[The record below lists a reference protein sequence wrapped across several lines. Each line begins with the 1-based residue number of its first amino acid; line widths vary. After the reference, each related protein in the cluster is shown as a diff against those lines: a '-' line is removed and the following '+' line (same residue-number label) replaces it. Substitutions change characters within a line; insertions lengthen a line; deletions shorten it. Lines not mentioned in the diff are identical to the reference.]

1 MNFTF
6 ISLFPE
12 IIKSALNESITKK
25 ALEKSLISFQIID
38 PKDYL
43 ENKERIDDKVYG
55 GGPGML
61 LKSEPLMKALDDAIS
76 KFDSSDFT
84 TIYLSPKG
92 NPFNQNTAESLALK
106 KNIIFICG
114 RYEGIDQR
122 VIDNYVDHEISIG
135 DYVLSGGELPA
146 LVVFD
151 AISRNIKGVLGDDT
165 SLDQETFSTG
175 LLEYPQYTRPEKMR
189 LGEVP
194 KELLSGNH
202 AAIEKWRKKQ
212 MLGITALRRKDLLE
226 KAELSS
232 EEKALLEEFFDE
244 LES

>member
-12 IIKSALNESITKK
+12 IIKSSLNESITKR
-25 ALEKSLISFQIID
+25 AIEKSLISFETIN
-38 PKDYL
+38 PRDYL
-43 ENKERIDDKVYG
+43 KPKERIDDKVYG

-61 LKSEPLMKALDDAIS
+61 LKSEPLMKAIDDATS
-76 KFDSSDFT
+76 KFDKSESKI
-84 TIYLSPKG
+84 IYLSPKG
-92 NPFNQNTAESLALK
+92 KPFTQETAETLALE

-122 VIDNYVDHEISIG
+122 IIDHYVDDEISIG

-151 AISRNIKGVLGDDT
+151 AITRNIQGVLGDDS
-165 SLDQETFSTG
+165 SLEQESFSGG
-175 LLEYPQYTRPEKMR
+175 LLEYPQYTRPEKMK
-189 LGEVP
+189 LGDVP

-202 AAIEKWRKKQ
+202 AVIEQWRKKQ
-212 MLGITALRRKDLLE
+212 MLGITSSRRKDLLE
-226 KAELSS
+226 KITLSP

-244 LES
+244 LE

>member
-12 IIKSALNESITKK
+12 IIRSALNESITKR
-25 ALEKSLISFQIID
+25 AIEKSLISFETIN
-38 PKDYL
+38 PRDYL
-43 ENKERIDDKVYG
+43 KPKERIDDKVYG

-61 LKSEPLMKALDDAIS
+61 LKSEPLMKAIDDATS
-76 KFDSSDFT
+76 KFDKSESKI
-84 TIYLSPKG
+84 IYLSPKG
-92 NPFNQNTAESLALK
+92 KPFTQETAETLALE

-122 VIDNYVDHEISIG
+122 IIDHYVDDEISIG

-151 AISRNIKGVLGDDT
+151 AITRNIQGVLGDDS
-165 SLDQETFSTG
+165 SLEQESFSGG
-175 LLEYPQYTRPEKMR
+175 LLEYPQYTRPEKMK
-189 LGEVP
+189 LGDVP

-202 AAIEKWRKKQ
+202 AVIEQWRKKQ
-212 MLGITALRRKDLLE
+212 MLGITSSRRKDLLE
-226 KAELSS
+226 KITLSP

-244 LES
+244 LE

>member
-12 IIKSALNESITKK
+12 IIRSALNESITKR
-25 ALEKSLISFQIID
+25 AIEKSLISFETIN
-38 PKDYL
+38 PRDYL
-43 ENKERIDDKVYG
+43 KPKERIDDKVYG

-61 LKSEPLMKALDDAIS
+61 LKSEPLMKAIDDATS
-76 KFDSSDFT
+76 KFDRSEIKI
-84 TIYLSPKG
+84 IYLSPKG
-92 NPFNQNTAESLALK
+92 KPFTQETAETLALE

-122 VIDNYVDHEISIG
+122 IIDHYVDDEISIG

-151 AISRNIKGVLGDDT
+151 AITRNIEGVLGDDS
-165 SLDQETFSTG
+165 SLEQESFSGG
-175 LLEYPQYTRPEKMR
+175 LLEYPQYTRPEKMK
-189 LGEVP
+189 LGDVP

-202 AAIEKWRKKQ
+202 AVIEQWRKKQ
-212 MLGITALRRKDLLE
+212 MLGITASRRKDLLE
-226 KAELSS
+226 KIKLSP

-244 LES
+244 LE

>member
-12 IIKSALNESITKK
+12 IIRSALNESITKR
-25 ALEKSLISFQIID
+25 AIEKSLISFETIN
-38 PKDYL
+38 PRDYL
-43 ENKERIDDKVYG
+43 KSKERIDDKVYG

-61 LKSEPLMKALDDAIS
+61 LKSEPLMKAIDIATS
-76 KFDSSDFT
+76 KFDRSERKI
-84 TIYLSPKG
+84 IYLSPKG
-92 NPFNQNTAESLALK
+92 KPFTQETAETLASE

-122 VIDNYVDHEISIG
+122 IIDHYVDDEISIG

-151 AISRNIKGVLGDDT
+151 AIARNIEGVLGDDA
-165 SLDQETFSTG
+165 SLEQESFSGG
-175 LLEYPQYTRPEKMR
+175 LLEYPQYTRPEKMK
-189 LGEVP
+189 LGDVP

-202 AAIEKWRKKQ
+202 AVIEQWRKKQ
-212 MLGITALRRKDLLE
+212 MLGITASRRKDLLD
-226 KAELSS
+226 KIKLSP

-244 LES
+244 LE

>member
-12 IIKSALNESITKK
+12 IIRSSLNESITKR
-25 ALEKSLISFQIID
+25 AIEKSLISFETIN
-38 PKDYL
+38 PRDYL
-43 ENKERIDDKVYG
+43 KTKERIDDKVYG

-61 LKSEPLMKALDDAIS
+61 LKSEPLMKAIDDATS
-76 KFDSSDFT
+76 KFDRSESKI
-84 TIYLSPKG
+84 IYLSPKG
-92 NPFNQNTAESLALK
+92 KPFTQETAETLALE

-122 VIDNYVDHEISIG
+122 IIDHYVDDEISIG

-151 AISRNIKGVLGDDT
+151 AISRNIEGVLGDDA
-165 SLDQETFSTG
+165 SLEQESFSGG
-175 LLEYPQYTRPEKMR
+175 LLEYPQYTRPEKMK
-189 LGEVP
+189 LGDVP
-194 KELLSGNH
+194 EELLSGNH
-202 AAIEKWRKKQ
+202 AVIEQWRKKQ
-212 MLGITALRRKDLLE
+212 MLGITSSRRKDRLE
-226 KAELSS
+226 KITLSP

-244 LES
+244 LE

>member
-12 IIKSALNESITKK
+12 IIRSALNESITKR
-25 ALEKSLISFQIID
+25 AIEKSLISFETIN
-38 PKDYL
+38 PRDYL
-43 ENKERIDDKVYG
+43 KPKERIDDKVYG

-61 LKSEPLMKALDDAIS
+61 LKSEPLMKAIDDATS
-76 KFDSSDFT
+76 KFDRSESKI
-84 TIYLSPKG
+84 IYLSPKG
-92 NPFNQNTAESLALK
+92 KPFTQETAETLALE

-122 VIDNYVDHEISIG
+122 IIDHYVDDEISIG

-151 AISRNIKGVLGDDT
+151 AITRNIEGVLGDDS
-165 SLDQETFSTG
+165 SLEQESFSGG
-175 LLEYPQYTRPEKMR
+175 LLEYPQYTRPEKMK
-189 LGEVP
+189 LGDVP

-202 AAIEKWRKKQ
+202 AVIEQWRKKQ
-212 MLGITALRRKDLLE
+212 MLGITASRRKDLHE
-226 KAELSS
+226 KIKLSP

-244 LES
+244 LE

>member
-12 IIKSALNESITKK
+12 IIRSALNESITKR
-25 ALEKSLISFQIID
+25 AIEKSLISFETIN
-38 PKDYL
+38 PRDYL
-43 ENKERIDDKVYG
+43 KPKERIDDKVYG

-61 LKSEPLMKALDDAIS
+61 LKSEPLMKAIDDAIS
-76 KFDSSDFT
+76 KFDKSESKI
-84 TIYLSPKG
+84 IYLSPKG
-92 NPFNQNTAESLALK
+92 KPFTQETAETLALE

-122 VIDNYVDHEISIG
+122 IIDHYVDDEISIG

-151 AISRNIKGVLGDDT
+151 AITRNIQGVLGDDS
-165 SLDQETFSTG
+165 SLEQESFSGG
-175 LLEYPQYTRPEKMR
+175 LLEYPQYTRPEKMK
-189 LGEVP
+189 LGDVP

-202 AAIEKWRKKQ
+202 AVIEQWRKKQ
-212 MLGITALRRKDLLE
+212 MLGITSSRRKDLLE
-226 KAELSS
+226 KITLSP

-244 LES
+244 LE

>member
-12 IIKSALNESITKK
+12 IIRSALNESITKR
-25 ALEKSLISFQIID
+25 AIEKSLISFETIN
-38 PKDYL
+38 PRDYL
-43 ENKERIDDKVYG
+43 KTKERIDDKVYG

-61 LKSEPLMKALDDAIS
+61 LKSEPLMKVLDDATS
-76 KFDSSDFT
+76 KFDKSESKI
-84 TIYLSPKG
+84 IYLSPKG
-92 NPFNQNTAESLALK
+92 KPFTQETAETLASQ

-122 VIDNYVDHEISIG
+122 IIDHYVDDEISIG

-151 AISRNIKGVLGDDT
+151 AISRNIEGVLGDDA
-165 SLDQETFSTG
+165 SLEQESFSRG
-175 LLEYPQYTRPEKMR
+175 LLEYPQYTRPEKME

-202 AAIEKWRKKQ
+202 AVIEQWRKKQ
-212 MLGITALRRKDLLE
+212 MLGITASRRKDLFE
-226 KAELSS
+226 KIKLSS

-244 LES
+244 LE

>member
-12 IIKSALNESITKK
+12 IIRSALNESITKR
-25 ALEKSLISFQIID
+25 AIEKSLISFETIN
-38 PKDYL
+38 PRDYL
-43 ENKERIDDKVYG
+43 KPKERIDDKVYG

-61 LKSEPLMKALDDAIS
+61 LKSEPLMKAIDDATS
-76 KFDSSDFT
+76 KFDKSESKI
-84 TIYLSPKG
+84 IYLSPKG
-92 NPFNQNTAESLALK
+92 KPFTQETAETLALE

-122 VIDNYVDHEISIG
+122 IIDHYVDDEISIG

-151 AISRNIKGVLGDDT
+151 AITRNIEGVLGDDS
-165 SLDQETFSTG
+165 SLEQESFSGG
-175 LLEYPQYTRPEKMR
+175 LLEYPQYTRPEKMK
-189 LGEVP
+189 LGHVP

-202 AAIEKWRKKQ
+202 AVIEQWRKKQ
-212 MLGITALRRKDLLE
+212 MLGITSSRRKDLLE
-226 KAELSS
+226 KITLSP

-244 LES
+244 LE

>member
-12 IIKSALNESITKK
+12 IIRSALNESITKR
-25 ALEKSLISFQIID
+25 AIEKSLISFETIN
-38 PKDYL
+38 PRDYL
-43 ENKERIDDKVYG
+43 KVKERIDDKVYG

-61 LKSEPLMKALDDAIS
+61 LKSEPLMKAIDNATS
-76 KFDSSDFT
+76 KFDRSESRI
-84 TIYLSPKG
+84 IYLSPKG
-92 NPFNQNTAESLALK
+92 KPFTQETAETLASE

-122 VIDNYVDHEISIG
+122 IIDHYVDDEISIG

-151 AISRNIKGVLGDDT
+151 AIARNIEGVLGDDA
-165 SLDQETFSTG
+165 SLEQESFSGG
-175 LLEYPQYTRPEKMR
+175 LLEYPQYTRPEKMK
-189 LGEVP
+189 LGDVP
-194 KELLSGNH
+194 KELLTGNH
-202 AAIEKWRKKQ
+202 AAIEQWRKKQ
-212 MLGITALRRKDLLE
+212 MLGITASKRKDLLE
-226 KAELSS
+226 KIKLSP

-244 LES
+244 LE

>member
-6 ISLFPE
+6 ITLFPE
-12 IIKSALNESITKK
+12 IIKSALNESITKR
-25 ALEKSLISFQIID
+25 AIEKSLISFQTID

-43 ENKERIDDKVYG
+43 ESKERIDDKVYG

-61 LKSEPLMKALDDAIS
+61 LKSEPLMKALDDTFS
-76 KFDSSDFT
+76 KIDRSESK

-92 NPFNQNTAESLALK
+92 NTFSQETSEALALE

-122 VIDNYVDHEISIG
+122 IIDHYVDDEISIG

-151 AISRNIKGVLGDDT
+151 AISRNIKGVLGDDA
-165 SLDQETFSTG
+165 SLDQESFSAG
-175 LLEYPQYTRPEKMR
+175 LLEYPQYTRPEKMK

-202 AAIEKWRKKQ
+202 AAIDKWRKKQ

-226 KAELSS
+226 KIKLSS
-232 EEKALLEEFFDE
+232 KEKALLEEFFDE
-244 LES
+244 LE

>member
-12 IIKSALNESITKK
+12 IIRSALNESITKR
-25 ALEKSLISFQIID
+25 AIEKSLISYETIN
-38 PKDYL
+38 PRDYL
-43 ENKERIDDKVYG
+43 KPKERIDDKVYG

-61 LKSEPLMKALDDAIS
+61 LKSEPLMKAIDNATS
-76 KFDSSDFT
+76 KFDRSERKI
-84 TIYLSPKG
+84 IYLSPKG
-92 NPFNQNTAESLALK
+92 KPFTQETAETLASE

-122 VIDNYVDHEISIG
+122 IIDHYVDDEISIG

-151 AISRNIKGVLGDDT
+151 AISRNIEGVLGDDA
-165 SLDQETFSTG
+165 SLEQESFSEG
-175 LLEYPQYTRPEKMR
+175 LLEYPQYTRPEKMK
-189 LGEVP
+189 LGDVP

-202 AAIEKWRKKQ
+202 AVIEQWRKKK
-212 MLGITALRRKDLLE
+212 MLEITASRRKDLLE
-226 KAELSS
+226 KIKLLP

-244 LES
+244 LE

>member
-12 IIKSALNESITKK
+12 IIRSALNESITKR
-25 ALEKSLISFQIID
+25 AFEKSLISFETIN
-38 PKDYL
+38 PRDYL
-43 ENKERIDDKVYG
+43 KPKERIDDKVYG

-61 LKSEPLMKALDDAIS
+61 LKSEPLMKAIDDATS
-76 KFDSSDFT
+76 KFDRSESKI
-84 TIYLSPKG
+84 IYLSPKG
-92 NPFNQNTAESLALK
+92 KPFTQETAETLALE

-122 VIDNYVDHEISIG
+122 IIDHYVDDEISIG

-151 AISRNIKGVLGDDT
+151 AITRNIEGVLGDDS
-165 SLDQETFSTG
+165 SLEQESFSGG
-175 LLEYPQYTRPEKMR
+175 LLEYPQYTRPEKMK
-189 LGEVP
+189 LGDVP

-202 AAIEKWRKKQ
+202 AVIEQWRKKQ
-212 MLGITALRRKDLLE
+212 MLGITSSRRKDLLE
-226 KAELSS
+226 KIKLSP

-244 LES
+244 LE

>member
-12 IIKSALNESITKK
+12 IIRSSLNESITKR
-25 ALEKSLISFQIID
+25 AIEKSLISFETIN
-38 PKDYL
+38 PRDYL
-43 ENKERIDDKVYG
+43 KTKERIDDKVYG

-61 LKSEPLMKALDDAIS
+61 LKSEPLMKAIDDATS
-76 KFDSSDFT
+76 KFDRSESKI
-84 TIYLSPKG
+84 IYLSPKG
-92 NPFNQNTAESLALK
+92 KPFTQETAETLALE

-122 VIDNYVDHEISIG
+122 IIDHYVDDEISIG

-151 AISRNIKGVLGDDT
+151 AITRNIQGVLGDDS
-165 SLDQETFSTG
+165 SLEQESFSGG
-175 LLEYPQYTRPEKMR
+175 LLEYPQYTRPEKMK
-189 LGEVP
+189 LGDVP

-202 AAIEKWRKKQ
+202 AVIEQWRKKQ
-212 MLGITALRRKDLLE
+212 MLGITSSRRKDLLE
-226 KAELSS
+226 KIKLSP

-244 LES
+244 LE

>member
-12 IIKSALNESITKK
+12 IIRSALNESITKR
-25 ALEKSLISFQIID
+25 AIEKSLISFETIN
-38 PKDYL
+38 PRDYL
-43 ENKERIDDKVYG
+43 KPKERIDDKVYG

-61 LKSEPLMKALDDAIS
+61 LKSEPLMKAIDDATS
-76 KFDSSDFT
+76 KFDRSESKI
-84 TIYLSPKG
+84 IYLSPKG
-92 NPFNQNTAESLALK
+92 KPFTQETAETLALE

-122 VIDNYVDHEISIG
+122 IIDHYVDDEISIG

-151 AISRNIKGVLGDDT
+151 AITRNIQGVLGDDS
-165 SLDQETFSTG
+165 SLEQESFSGG
-175 LLEYPQYTRPEKMR
+175 LLEYPQYTRPEKMK
-189 LGEVP
+189 LGDVP

-202 AAIEKWRKKQ
+202 AVIEQWRKKQ
-212 MLGITALRRKDLLE
+212 MLGITSSRRKDLLE
-226 KAELSS
+226 KITLSP

-244 LES
+244 LE

>member
-12 IIKSALNESITKK
+12 IIRSSLNESITKR
-25 ALEKSLISFQIID
+25 AIEKSLISFETIN
-38 PKDYL
+38 PRDYL
-43 ENKERIDDKVYG
+43 KPKERIDDKVYG

-61 LKSEPLMKALDDAIS
+61 LKSEPLMKAIDDATS
-76 KFDSSDFT
+76 KFDRSESKI
-84 TIYLSPKG
+84 IYLSPKG
-92 NPFNQNTAESLALK
+92 KPFTQETAETLALE

-122 VIDNYVDHEISIG
+122 IIDHYVDDEISIG

-151 AISRNIKGVLGDDT
+151 AITRNIEGVLGDDA
-165 SLDQETFSTG
+165 SLEQESFSGG
-175 LLEYPQYTRPEKMR
+175 LLEYPQYTRPEKMK
-189 LGEVP
+189 LGDVP
-194 KELLSGNH
+194 EELLSGNH
-202 AAIEKWRKKQ
+202 AVIEQWRKKQ
-212 MLGITALRRKDLLE
+212 MLGITASRRKDLLE
-226 KAELSS
+226 KIKLSP

-244 LES
+244 LE

>member
-12 IIKSALNESITKK
+12 IIRSALNESITKR
-25 ALEKSLISFQIID
+25 AIEKSLISFETIN
-38 PKDYL
+38 PRDYL
-43 ENKERIDDKVYG
+43 KPKERIDDKVYG

-61 LKSEPLMKALDDAIS
+61 LKSEPLMKAIDDATS
-76 KFDSSDFT
+76 KFDRAERKI
-84 TIYLSPKG
+84 IYLSPKG
-92 NPFNQNTAESLALK
+92 KPFTQETAETLALE

-122 VIDNYVDHEISIG
+122 IIDHYVDDEISIG

-151 AISRNIKGVLGDDT
+151 AVTRNIEGVLGDDA
-165 SLDQETFSTG
+165 SLEQESFSGG
-175 LLEYPQYTRPEKMR
+175 LLEYPQYTRPEKMK
-189 LGEVP
+189 LGDVP

-202 AAIEKWRKKQ
+202 AVIEQWRKKQ
-212 MLGITALRRKDLLE
+212 MLGITASRRKDLLD
-226 KAELSS
+226 KIKLSP

-244 LES
+244 LE

>member
-12 IIKSALNESITKK
+12 IIKSALNESITKR
-25 ALEKSLISFQIID
+25 AIEKSLISFETVN
-38 PKDYL
+38 PRNYL
-43 ENKERIDDKVYG
+43 GTKERIDDKVYG

-76 KFDSSDFT
+76 KLDRSASKI
-84 TIYLSPKG
+84 IYLSPKG
-92 NPFNQNTAESLALK
+92 KPFTQETAEALASK

-122 VIDNYVDHEISIG
+122 IIDHYVDDEISIG

-151 AISRNIKGVLGDDT
+151 AISRNIEGVLGDDA
-165 SLDQETFSTG
+165 SLEQESFSGG
-175 LLEYPQYTRPEKMR
+175 LLEYPQYTRPEKMK

-194 KELLSGNH
+194 KQLLSGNH
-202 AAIEKWRKKQ
+202 GIIDKWRKKQ

-226 KAELSS
+226 KFKLSP
-232 EEKALLEEFFDE
+232 EEKALLEDFFDE
-244 LES
+244 LE

>member
-12 IIKSALNESITKK
+12 IIRSSLNESITKR
-25 ALEKSLISFQIID
+25 AIEKSLISFETIN
-38 PKDYL
+38 PRDYL
-43 ENKERIDDKVYG
+43 KTKERIDDKVYG

-61 LKSEPLMKALDDAIS
+61 LKSEPLMKAIDDAIS
-76 KFDSSDFT
+76 KFDRTESKI
-84 TIYLSPKG
+84 IYLSPKG
-92 NPFNQNTAESLALK
+92 KPFTQETAETLALE

-122 VIDNYVDHEISIG
+122 IIDHYVDDEISIG

-151 AISRNIKGVLGDDT
+151 AIVRNIEGVLGDDA
-165 SLDQETFSTG
+165 SLEQESFSGG
-175 LLEYPQYTRPEKMR
+175 LLEYPQYTRPEKMK
-189 LGEVP
+189 LGDVP
-194 KELLSGNH
+194 EELLSGNH
-202 AAIEKWRKKQ
+202 AVIEQWRKKQ
-212 MLGITALRRKDLLE
+212 MLGITASRRKDLLD
-226 KAELSS
+226 KIKLSL

-244 LES
+244 LE

>member
-1 MNFTF
+1 VNFTF

-12 IIKSALNESITKK
+12 IIKSALNESITKR
-25 ALEKSLISFQIID
+25 AIEKSLISFETIN
-38 PKDYL
+38 PRNYL
-43 ENKERIDDKVYG
+43 GAKERIDDKVYG

-61 LKSEPLMKALDDAIS
+61 LKSEPLMKALDHAIS
-76 KFDSSDFT
+76 KLDRPASKI
-84 TIYLSPKG
+84 IYLSPKG
-92 NPFNQNTAESLALK
+92 KPFTQETAEAMALE

-122 VIDNYVDHEISIG
+122 IIDHYVDDEISIG

-151 AISRNIKGVLGDDT
+151 AITRNIEGVLGDDA
-165 SLDQETFSTG
+165 SLEQESFSGG
-175 LLEYPQYTRPEKMR
+175 LLEYPQYTRPEKMK

-194 KELLSGNH
+194 KQLLSGNH
-202 AAIEKWRKKQ
+202 GIIDKWRKKQ

-226 KAELSS
+226 KFKLSP

-244 LES
+244 LK

>member
-12 IIKSALNESITKK
+12 IIKSSLNESITKR
-25 ALEKSLISFQIID
+25 AIEKSLISFETIN
-38 PKDYL
+38 PRDYL
-43 ENKERIDDKVYG
+43 KPKERIDDKVYG

-61 LKSEPLMKALDDAIS
+61 LKSEPLMKAIDDATS
-76 KFDSSDFT
+76 KFDRSESKI
-84 TIYLSPKG
+84 IYLSPKG
-92 NPFNQNTAESLALK
+92 KPFTQETAETLALE

-122 VIDNYVDHEISIG
+122 IIDHYVDDEISIG

-151 AISRNIKGVLGDDT
+151 AITRNIEGVLGDDS
-165 SLDQETFSTG
+165 SLEQESFSGG
-175 LLEYPQYTRPEKMR
+175 LLEYPQYTRPEKMK
-189 LGEVP
+189 LGDVP

-202 AAIEKWRKKQ
+202 AVIEQWRKKQ
-212 MLGITALRRKDLLE
+212 MLGITSSRRKDLLE
-226 KAELSS
+226 KITLSP

-244 LES
+244 LE

>member
-12 IIKSALNESITKK
+12 IIKSALNESITKR
-25 ALEKSLISFQIID
+25 AIEKSLISFETVN
-38 PKDYL
+38 PRNYL
-43 ENKERIDDKVYG
+43 GTKERIDDKVYG

-76 KFDSSDFT
+76 KLDRSASKI
-84 TIYLSPKG
+84 IYLSPKG
-92 NPFNQNTAESLALK
+92 KPFTQETAEALASK

-122 VIDNYVDHEISIG
+122 IIDHYVDDEISIG

-151 AISRNIKGVLGDDT
+151 AISRNIEGVLGDDA
-165 SLDQETFSTG
+165 SLEQESFSGG
-175 LLEYPQYTRPEKMR
+175 LLEYPQYTRPEKMK

-194 KELLSGNH
+194 KQLLSGNH
-202 AAIEKWRKKQ
+202 GIIDKWRKKQ

-226 KAELSS
+226 KFKLSP

-244 LES
+244 LK

>member
-12 IIKSALNESITKK
+12 IIKSSLNESITKR
-25 ALEKSLISFQIID
+25 AIEKSLISFETIN
-38 PKDYL
+38 PRDYL
-43 ENKERIDDKVYG
+43 KTKERIDDKVYG

-61 LKSEPLMKALDDAIS
+61 LKSEPLMKAIDDATS
-76 KFDSSDFT
+76 KFDRSESKI
-84 TIYLSPKG
+84 IYLSPKG
-92 NPFNQNTAESLALK
+92 KPFTQETAETLALE

-122 VIDNYVDHEISIG
+122 IIDHYVDDEISIG

-151 AISRNIKGVLGDDT
+151 AITRNIEGVLGDDS
-165 SLDQETFSTG
+165 SLEQESFSGG
-175 LLEYPQYTRPEKMR
+175 LLEYPQYTRPEKMK
-189 LGEVP
+189 LGDVP

-202 AAIEKWRKKQ
+202 AVIEQWRKKQ
-212 MLGITALRRKDLLE
+212 MLGITSSRRKDLL
-226 KAELSS
+226 KKIKLSP

-244 LES
+244 LE

>member
-12 IIKSALNESITKK
+12 IIRSALNESITKR
-25 ALEKSLISFQIID
+25 AIEKSLISFETIN
-38 PKDYL
+38 PRDYL
-43 ENKERIDDKVYG
+43 KPKERIDDKVYG

-61 LKSEPLMKALDDAIS
+61 LKSEPLMKAIDDATS
-76 KFDSSDFT
+76 KFDRSESKI
-84 TIYLSPKG
+84 IYLSPKG
-92 NPFNQNTAESLALK
+92 KPFTQETAETLALE

-122 VIDNYVDHEISIG
+122 IIDHYVDDEISIG

-151 AISRNIKGVLGDDT
+151 AITRNIEGVLGDDS
-165 SLDQETFSTG
+165 SLDQESFSGG
-175 LLEYPQYTRPEKMR
+175 LLEYPQYTRPEKMK
-189 LGEVP
+189 LGDVP

-202 AAIEKWRKKQ
+202 AVIEQWRKKQ
-212 MLGITALRRKDLLE
+212 MLGITSSRRKDLLE
-226 KAELSS
+226 KIKLSP

-244 LES
+244 LE

>member
-1 MNFTF
+1 VNFTF

-12 IIKSALNESITKK
+12 IIKSALNESITKR
-25 ALEKSLISFQIID
+25 AIEKSLISFETIN
-38 PKDYL
+38 PRNYL
-43 ENKERIDDKVYG
+43 GAKERIDDKVYG

-61 LKSEPLMKALDDAIS
+61 LKSEPLMKALDDVIS
-76 KFDSSDFT
+76 KLDRSVSKI
-84 TIYLSPKG
+84 IYLSPKG
-92 NPFNQNTAESLALK
+92 KPFTQETAEALASK

-122 VIDNYVDHEISIG
+122 IIDHYVDDEISIG

-151 AISRNIKGVLGDDT
+151 AISRNIEGVLGDDA
-165 SLDQETFSTG
+165 SLEQESFSRG
-175 LLEYPQYTRPEKMR
+175 LLEYPQYTRPEKMK
-189 LGEVP
+189 LGDVP
-194 KELLSGNH
+194 KQLLSGNH
-202 AAIEKWRKKQ
+202 GIIDQWRKKQ

-226 KAELSS
+226 KFKLSP

-244 LES
+244 LK

>member
-12 IIKSALNESITKK
+12 IIRSALNESITKR
-25 ALEKSLISFQIID
+25 AIEKSLISFETIN
-38 PKDYL
+38 PRDYL
-43 ENKERIDDKVYG
+43 KPKERIDDKVYG

-61 LKSEPLMKALDDAIS
+61 LKSEPLMKAIDDATS
-76 KFDSSDFT
+76 KVDRSESKI
-84 TIYLSPKG
+84 IYLSPKG
-92 NPFNQNTAESLALK
+92 KPFTQETAETLALE

-122 VIDNYVDHEISIG
+122 IIDHYVDNEISIG

-151 AISRNIKGVLGDDT
+151 AIARNIDGVLGDDA
-165 SLDQETFSTG
+165 SLEQESFSGG
-175 LLEYPQYTRPEKMR
+175 LLEYPQYTRPEKMK
-189 LGEVP
+189 LGDVP

-202 AAIEKWRKKQ
+202 AVIEQWRKKQ
-212 MLGITALRRKDLLE
+212 MLGITSSRRKDLLE
-226 KAELSS
+226 KIKLSP

-244 LES
+244 LE